1 MFEGYLDK
9 AGRLKHNAPAQIK
22 TQYFIHKA
30 TTIHGTYY
38 DYSKSCYTDSRT
50 KVCIICPE
58 HGEFWQEPSNHTR
71 QGKKSGCIKCGHNK
85 IQKKLTNNYEEV
97 LARFKDFHKDTYV
110 YDNFVY
116 VSMLEKVL
124 VTCRVHGDF
133 QVRPRD
139 HEQGSGCPK
148 CQGHNQTILYL
159 LKCRFTGLTKIG
171 ITNNL
176 KRRVQE
182 IGGNISVLE
191 AFTIDNPRLV
201 ETMLHDKYKALQTY
215 NPHTR
220 QGHTEFFNL
229 SDAHIQEIKE
239 ILNK

>member
-22 TQYFIHKA
+22 PSILYTKPLLYTGL
-30 TTIHGTYY
+30 TTIIVSPVIRIVEQRFVLYAQNMG
-38 DYSKSCYTDSRT
+38 SFGKSPVIT
-50 KVCIICPE
+50 
-58 HGEFWQEPSNHTR
+58 
-71 QGKKSGCIKCGHNK
+71 GKKSGCIKCGHNK

-116 VSMLEKVL
+116 VSMSEKVL

-133 QVRPRD
+133 QVRPCD